1 MRFIIALT
9 VFSVGLGLY
18 AVAAL
23 LFDRR
28 RAVRAWQVAR
38 RRRAAGGGGVST
50 MQAVSTAPLYLI
62 ILGCLLGGT
71 VLIFGSC
78 AGLILW

>member
-1 MRFIIALT
+1 
-9 VFSVGLGLY
+9 
-18 AVAAL
+18 
-23 LFDRR
+23 
-28 RAVRAWQVAR
+28 
-38 RRRAAGGGGVST
+38 